1 MGKVINDPVHGFI
14 SIENKTILAIIDNP
28 AFQRLRRIRQMGVA
42 DLVYPGAEHTR
53 FLHSLGAFHL
63 LKKAFHVLKEKGVKF
78 TEEEY
83 LSAQV
88 AILLHDVG
96 HFPYSHALE
105 NSVLLDVHHE
115 DMSLAIMQKLNA
127 DFDNQFSVA
136 IDIYKNRYPKTWIH
150 QLVSSHIDVDRMD
163 YLVRDSFFSGVA
175 EGMVGLDRILQMIDV
190 VNNQLVLE
198 EKGIFSIDKFL
209 IARRIMYSQV
219 YTHKTV
225 LGAEKLLL
233 KILKR
238 ANEVYQK
245 GSLEFLSSELEFFY
259 QNKINKQE
267 IGNPEVLRNFIALND
282 AIIDT
287 HIHQWTKEKDPI
299 LSDLSKRLT
308 MRHLLKSEEA
318 KESSTFEIR
327 KQEVALSMPWLEEK
341 HLEYY
346 CFIVHIDHSFYD
358 TKDSSIPILRKDGSL
373 THLEDFEF
381 SFTHRLAETK
391 HSRDLIFY
399 ASS

>member
-14 SIENKTILAIIDNP
+14 SIENETILSLIDSQ

-42 DLVYPGAEHTR
+42 DYVYPGAEHTR
-53 FLHSLGAFHL
+53 FLHSLGAYHL
-63 LKKAFHVLKEKGVKF
+63 IKQAFHVLRSKGVEY

-115 DMSLAIMQKLNA
+115 SMSVAIIKQLNEEY
-127 DFDNQFSVA
+127 DNQFA
-136 IDIYKNRYPKTWIH
+136 LALDIYQDRYPKRWIH
-150 QLVSSHIDVDRMD
+150 QLISGHIDVDRLD

-190 VNNQLVLE
+190 VDEQLVIE

-233 KILKR
+233 HILRR
-238 ANEVYQK
+238 AREVYQR
-245 GSLEFLSSELEFFY
+245 GELSFLTLDFEFFY
-259 QNKINKQE
+259 SQSLGADALEQ
-267 IGNPEVLRNFIALND
+267 PEVLERFLSLTD
-282 AIIDT
+282 AVVDV
-287 HIHQWTKEKDPI
+287 HVQQWMTERDPI
-299 LSDLSKRLT
+299 LSDLSTRLT
-308 MRHLLKSEEA
+308 QRKLYKSRDDTGGKIYERERARIAQQMPHLSESE
-318 KESSTFEIR
+318 
-327 KQEVALSMPWLEEK
+327 LD
-341 HLEYY
+341 YY
-346 CFIVHIDHSFYD
+346 CFSVQLSHSFYD
-358 TKDSSIPILRKDGSL
+358 TRKGSIPILLKDRSL
-373 THLEDFEF
+373 TPLEDFEF
-381 SFTHRLAETK
+381 SFTHRLAESA
-391 HSRDLIFY
+391 HSRQLVY
-399 ASS
+399 YV